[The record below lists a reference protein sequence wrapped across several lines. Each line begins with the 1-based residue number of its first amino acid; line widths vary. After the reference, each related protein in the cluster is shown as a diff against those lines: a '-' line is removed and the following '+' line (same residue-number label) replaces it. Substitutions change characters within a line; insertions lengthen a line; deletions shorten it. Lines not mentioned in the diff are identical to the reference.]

1 MKRYV
6 PGQGKVADR
15 VRPVG
20 EGRFFGPRPALLVHT
35 LDKAFSQCYSFIAL
49 CYKAKEEEKLR
60 EGMRSMT
67 SFPEPNASA
76 VANQRWASVREKEPV
91 SEDLAVVARDL
102 LQVFGQKTA
111 VNRLNLSVRR
121 GEFFGFLG
129 PNGAG
134 KSTTIKMF
142 TGLLRPTAGQAYV
155 GGINVWQDQLRA
167 RALMGVLPEY
177 LNLYERLSGREFLIF
192 AGHMYGIPKAEIQSR
207 AEELLHVLTLTDDA
221 DKLIIDY
228 SVGMRKKIALAAALI
243 HRPQVLFLDEPFE
256 GIDPVSSRTIR
267 EILHEL
273 TRRNTTIFFSSH
285 IMEVVERLCTRVGI
299 INHGVLVA
307 EGSIQELRELASG
320 ENKNATLEDIFLNLI
335 GAGRENLNLSWL
347 E

>member
-1 MKRYV
+1 
-6 PGQGKVADR
+6 
-15 VRPVG
+15 
-20 EGRFFGPRPALLVHT
+20 
-35 LDKAFSQCYSFIAL
+35 
-49 CYKAKEEEKLR
+49 
-60 EGMRSMT
+60 MT
-67 SFPEPNASA
+67 TFPEHNASA
-76 VANQRWASVREKEPV
+76 VASSTGAQAGQAGASEEM
-91 SEDLAVVARDL
+91 AVVARDL

-155 GGINVWQDQLRA
+155 GGVNVWQDQLRA
-167 RALMGVLPEY
+167 RSLMGVLPEY

-192 AGHMYGIPKAEIQSR
+192 AGHMYGVPKTDIQRRS
-207 AEELLHVLTLTDDA
+207 EELLHVLTLSDDA
-221 DKLIIDY
+221 DKLVIDY
-228 SVGMRKKIALAAALI
+228 SVGMRKKIGLAAALI

-256 GIDPVSSRTIR
+256 GIDPVSSKVIR
-267 EILHEL
+267 DILNDL
-273 TRRNTTIFFSSH
+273 TRHGTTIFFSSH

-299 INHGVLVA
+299 INQGMLVA
-307 EGSIQELRELASG
+307 EGTLAELRERASG
-320 ENKNATLEDIFLNLI
+320 DGRDATLEDVFMNVI
-335 GAGRENLNLSWL
+335 GVQEETHNLSWL